1 MVESCSDAKWS
12 SFGMLFEYQTAQS
25 FEKWL
30 SFLSFSYPFSCTK
43 SPSFL
48 WNSSPKWLT
57 LLSWEQQIFI
67 YHYGPS
73 TLDSRTLDFWPKKTL
88 DSWDIGFLRPW
99 IPETLDSQVNL
110 TIPVTGSMIYDFAFW
125 SATHFNPCNAFNTR
139 NAFYTCYVFYVCN
152 A

>member
-12 SFGMLFEYQTAQS
+12 GFGMPFEYQTAQS

-30 SFLSFSYPFSCTK
+30 SFLSFSYPFSCAK

-67 YHYGPS
+67 YHYGAR
-73 TLDSRTLDFWPKKTL
+73 TLDSRTLDSWPKKTL
-88 DSWDIGFLRPW
+88 DSWTMDSWDIGFPSQFYHSRNQLNDSLAGESNVQESYVVA
-99 IPETLDSQVNL
+99 ETPMPS
-110 TIPVTGSMIYDFAFW
+110 
-125 SATHFNPCNAFNTR
+125 NPMSSNPMSR
-139 NAFYTCYVFYVCN
+139 NPKSWN
-152 A
+152 PMS